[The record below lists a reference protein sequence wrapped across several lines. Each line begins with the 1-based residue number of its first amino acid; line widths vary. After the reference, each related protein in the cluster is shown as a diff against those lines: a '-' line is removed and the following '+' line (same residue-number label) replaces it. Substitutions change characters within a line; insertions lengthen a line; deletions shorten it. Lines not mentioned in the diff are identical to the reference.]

1 MASSGKLPWFQFY
14 PGDWLQ
20 DTRMLDLQSKGAWFE
35 IINVMWTAPERGVLS
50 GTLEEFSLLLG
61 CYIDD
66 TSTILDRFE
75 RLKICDF
82 SRDGNGIVTLKCR
95 RMVREEAERENNR
108 ERVAKFRKKQSS
120 NGDVTP
126 DVTDKKSEVRSQKSE
141 EEPPESPNGDEN
153 MFSLKIP
160 EEKLDCRPDD
170 VRTVTPSKGKKR
182 MNDEARSVGVPLFLR
197 TPTFMHCWDD
207 WLSDME
213 DRKEKITGRA
223 AKGQLKELDAI
234 GEIRAIAA
242 IEISIARRWK
252 HIHELDFQ
260 NGSQNGKN
268 GHSQV
273 DGPLPLSEP
282 LPEEHVGPRDPKALA
297 NFLAIKEQLIAGAKK

>member
-35 IINVMWTAPERGVLS
+35 IINAMWTAPERGVIS

-61 CYIDD
+61 CYIDV
-66 TSTILDRFE
+66 TSTILERFE

-95 RMVREEAERENNR
+95 RIVREEAERENNR
-108 ERVAKFRKKQSS
+108 ERVAKFRKKQSG
-120 NGDVTP
+120 NGHVTP

-141 EEPPESPNGDEN
+141 EEPPQSPKVEEVA
-153 MFSLKIP
+153 FSLVTP
-160 EEKLDCRPDD
+160 EESRQAETPRP
-170 VRTVTPSKGKKR
+170 VSSRGKKR
-182 MNDEARSVGVPLFLR
+182 INDEARSIDVPLFLR
-197 TPTFMHCWDD
+197 TPEFMNSWED

-213 DRKEKITGRA
+213 DRKERITGRA

-234 GEIRAIAA
+234 GEPRAIAA

-252 HIHELDFQ
+252 HIHELDGQ
-260 NGSQNGKN
+260 NSSQNGNN

-273 DGPLPLSEP
+273 DGPMPLSAP
-282 LPEEHVGPRDPKALA
+282 LPEEHVGPRDPKLAAEFEAL
-297 NFLAIKEQLIAGAKK
+297 KEKMIAGARK